1 MYWRIPRFAPNCS
14 IFQGH
19 FYTKKSPKSDFQVP
33 WRQHVAMIFL
43 GAFGF
48 LNLCR
53 SFRVAHGWK
62 PTSSDVGLRVRTAYL
77 QPELC
82 TCAAFFLHSRNREN
96 VSKNFMCYKRCIFW
110 CISSRLNS
118 HNSDINRIRCIAVV
132 RTAVFGR
139 FAATRRV
146 EATHTR
152 NILSSASWCLPC
164 GFEDSGVAPELPPI
178 SQPFLCVLLLR
189 CLKHPPEQ
197 YACWVGSSL
206 QVVVKM

>member
-96 VSKNFMCYKRCIFW
+96 VSRKTLCVTKGAFFGASLPGWIRTTLTSTELDVSLWFEPRC
-110 CISSRLNS
+110 S
-118 HNSDINRIRCIAVV
+118 
-132 RTAVFGR
+132 
-139 FAATRRV
+139 
-146 EATHTR
+146 
-152 NILSSASWCLPC
+152 
-164 GFEDSGVAPELPPI
+164 EDSLRQEGWKPHIRETYWAQLVGVYPV
-178 SQPFLCVLLLR
+178 VLRIL
-189 CLKHPPEQ
+189 
-197 YACWVGSSL
+197 V
-206 QVVVKM
+206 